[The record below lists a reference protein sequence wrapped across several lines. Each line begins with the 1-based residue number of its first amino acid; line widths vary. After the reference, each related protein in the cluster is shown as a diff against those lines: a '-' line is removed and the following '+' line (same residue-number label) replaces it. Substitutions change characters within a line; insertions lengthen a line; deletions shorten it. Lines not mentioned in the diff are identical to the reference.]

1 MRLRP
6 VAPANAVQRRALYQ
20 PLSAAARAGERL
32 IVDPSICSEDWAR
45 QPVSAYNRAMPNPD
59 AITNLLKAHEAGV
72 SAVKANKALLAMGI
86 LEQKERPSSKYPD
99 KIKKYKALTEEG
111 LKYGENRESMTSDET
126 TPYYFKDSFPELL
139 ERLQTF
145 LKDG

>member
-1 MRLRP
+1 M
-6 VAPANAVQRRALYQ
+6 PATA
-20 PLSAAARAGERL
+20 
-32 IVDPSICSEDWAR
+32 
-45 QPVSAYNRAMPNPD
+45 
-59 AITNLLKAHEAGV
+59 AITNLLKAHDAGV

-126 TPYYFKDSFPELL
+126 TPYYFCLL
-139 ERLQTF
+139 YTSPSPRDQR
-145 LKDG
+145 GSRMPSSA

>member
-1 MRLRP
+1 
-6 VAPANAVQRRALYQ
+6 
-20 PLSAAARAGERL
+20 
-32 IVDPSICSEDWAR
+32 
-45 QPVSAYNRAMPNPD
+45 MPNPD

-139 ERLQTF
+139 ERLQAF
-145 LKDG
+145 LKDDN